1 MRILC
6 IGDSNTYGYDPRSY
20 FGDRY
25 PEDIRWTGLLSR
37 AGYEIINC
45 GQNGREIPTR
55 EVQFASFAQ
64 MIRETQPLDL
74 VTAMLGTNDLLQHS
88 RFTAEDVTERMD
100 RFLSHLIL
108 SLPDARFLLIA
119 PPPMQPGEWVNEK
132 RLVTES
138 ARLGH
143 CYAELAARLGIGFT
157 DAGEWGVELCF
168 DGVHFSPAGHGM
180 FSARIQ
186 KILHQTNDS

>member
-1 MRILC
+1 MIRILC

-25 PEDIRWTGLLSR
+25 PEDIRWTELLR
-37 AGYEIINC
+37 KAGHEVINC

-64 MIRETQPLDL
+64 MIQETQPLDL
-74 VTAMLGTNDLLQHS
+74 VTVMLGTNDLLQHP
-88 RFTAEDVTERMD
+88 RFTAENVAERMA
-100 RFLSHLIL
+100 RFLSHLIPA
-108 SLPDARFLLIA
+108 LPDTRFLLIS
-119 PPPMQPGEWVNEK
+119 PPPMQPGVWVSEE
-132 RLVTES
+132 RLLIES

-143 CYAELAARLGIGFT
+143 CYAELAARLDM